1 MMQKCRPW
9 LLVSACTVC
18 FSACFSFK
26 ISPLPL
32 PENYTESFEICRK
45 VEIRDDLLSPIET
58 STVFGPTE
66 DVFCYVR
73 LRNVRRKIQLRWKWY
88 APDRNL
94 ARDTGNVDIN
104 ADEKYLD
111 TVTAGDPFRSSLS
124 EKKEGYWLVCIMIN
138 DVLASVKKFVI
149 QKDRSLSKALIL
161 LPGSF
166 WLGKAAAGP

>member
-1 MMQKCRPW
+1 MMQNCRPW
-9 LLVSACTVC
+9 LVVSACTVC

-32 PENYTESFEICRK
+32 PENYTESLEICKK
-45 VEIRDDLLSPIET
+45 VEIRDDLLSPVET
-58 STVFGPTE
+58 SAVFGPIE

-88 APDRNL
+88 APDQTL
-94 ARDTGNVDIN
+94 ARDTGNIDIN

-111 TVTAGDPFRSSLS
+111 IVTASDPLRSSLP
-124 EKKEGYWLVCIMIN
+124 EKKEGDWVVCIIIN
-138 DVLASVKKFVI
+138 DVLASVKKFVV
-149 QKDRSLSKALIL
+149 QKERSFSKAQTL
-161 LPGSF
+161 LPDSI